1 MTVLAGPARGRVI
14 GARARSGPSVR
25 RVRAWHPEWWVY
37 AVAAA
42 AWLALVWMGAG
53 MTMSTGDFA
62 AEWSDAWS
70 HWVLMVLAMML
81 LVAAPQV
88 RTVALRS
95 VRSRRH
101 RSAGA
106 YVLGYVALWVV
117 VGAVLVAGLVAL
129 GVGHHGMH
137 LLPVALLLA
146 AAWQVSVPR
155 RRVVRRCSS
164 LRLRHLH
171 QARGGHRLRP
181 GGRAIGAALWCRVL
195 AGDAGD
201 GTQSFA
207 AADGR
212 PHRRTPDRADAGAQ
226 RRTSSRS
233 AAGGMGAR
241 RVRARRRSGGHA
253 DIAAF
258 DPAEPLCI
266 ASYLIPVVAI
276 ERTK

>member
-1 MTVLAGPARGRVI
+1 M
-14 GARARSGPSVR
+14 R

-164 LRLRHLH
+164 LRLGTSTRLAADIDC
-171 QARGGHRLRP
+171 ARAGVRSALRCGVECWP
-181 GGRAIGAALWCRVL
+181 VMLAMALSHSLLLMAGLTVVLLTERMRGPNAVRRAGRPLEAWVL
-195 AGDAGD
+195 AG
-201 GTQSFA
+201 FA
-207 AADGR
+207 LVAA
-212 PHRRTPDRADAGAQ
+212 
-226 RRTSSRS
+226 
-233 AAGGMGAR
+233 
-241 RVRARRRSGGHA
+241 
-253 DIAAF
+253 
-258 DPAEPLCI
+258 L
-266 ASYLIPVVAI
+266 VAMPM
-276 ERTK
+276 